1 MQKSRFILIPAILF
15 SFVAKSQTKV
25 TQRIITLER
34 VKDSCFVLTEI
45 CKNKDIVFSSLL
57 ECKKSQ
63 SDSLKFT
70 ELKRVKLINQ
80 NYNWKNKE

>member
-1 MQKSRFILIPAILF
+1 MRTNNIILISAILF
-15 SFVAKSQTKV
+15 SFIAKSQTKI

-34 VKDSCFVLTEI
+34 EKDSCFVLTEI
-45 CKNKDIVFSSLL
+45 YKDKVTVFSSLI
-57 ECKKSQ
+57 ECNKIQ
-63 SDSLKFT
+63 SDSLKAT